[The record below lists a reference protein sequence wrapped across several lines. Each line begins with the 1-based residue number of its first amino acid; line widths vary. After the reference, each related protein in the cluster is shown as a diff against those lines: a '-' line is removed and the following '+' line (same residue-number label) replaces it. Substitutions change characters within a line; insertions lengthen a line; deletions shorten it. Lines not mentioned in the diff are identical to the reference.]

1 MKTLFFRFAANESG
15 ALSFEDSLTVFSL
28 TIGFIAAFVLMNS
41 TIVRLYEGIFR
52 LLP

>member
-41 TIVRLYEGIFR
+41 TIVRLYEEIFG